1 MLKNNAE
8 RFGLNCIRRSVYPE
22 GWRASGE
29 HPVWKS
35 MKTDSASQSTK
46 ANLVAKKAQVEF
58 FLGYFHLLCIRDRS
72 EPYQSFS
79 RIPSWFPN
87 DLITFQPYWSKVGE
101 SFFFL
106 KKESFINPV
115 SLIDTRPSAFFTS
128 LVDFAHCFP
137 FYRLPLW
144 RGSARDQVIHMRKKK
159 ESNPNLFQLGP
170 GYPTGAGRQVDARST
185 EKIEFLFLGHE

>member
-1 MLKNNAE
+1 M
-8 RFGLNCIRRSVYPE
+8 
-22 GWRASGE
+22 
-29 HPVWKS
+29 
-35 MKTDSASQSTK
+35 
-46 ANLVAKKAQVEF
+46 
-58 FLGYFHLLCIRDRS
+58 
-72 EPYQSFS
+72 
-79 RIPSWFPN
+79 
-87 DLITFQPYWSKVGE
+87 
-101 SFFFL
+101 
-106 KKESFINPV
+106 